1 MNEKI
6 IEKLIFYFWI
16 LKYYAHICDMKNNR
30 PGGFPDIKKLERCI
44 LKN

>member
-1 MNEKI
+1 MIEKI
-6 IEKLIFYFWI
+6 IEKLKFYFW
-16 LKYYAHICDMKNNR
+16 KFKNYTYICDMKNNR